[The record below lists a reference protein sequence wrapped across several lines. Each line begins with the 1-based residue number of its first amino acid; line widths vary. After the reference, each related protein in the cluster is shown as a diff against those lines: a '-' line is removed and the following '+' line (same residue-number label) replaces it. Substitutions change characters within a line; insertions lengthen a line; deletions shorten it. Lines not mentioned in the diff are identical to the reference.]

1 MSLNVS
7 ITSKRLIR
15 FNRGN
20 LIRSRHVSIIEIINT
35 AENSER
41 AQKKKTK
48 QSSSRIESQHYIQK
62 IFFKK
67 ISGVSRVARNVSI
80 KAQQD

>member
-1 MSLNVS
+1 MLSDVMIITIAMSLNVS

-41 AQKKKTK
+41 AQKKTK
-48 QSSSRIESQHYIQK
+48 QSSSRIESQ
-62 IFFKK
+62 
-67 ISGVSRVARNVSI
+67 R
-80 KAQQD
+80 